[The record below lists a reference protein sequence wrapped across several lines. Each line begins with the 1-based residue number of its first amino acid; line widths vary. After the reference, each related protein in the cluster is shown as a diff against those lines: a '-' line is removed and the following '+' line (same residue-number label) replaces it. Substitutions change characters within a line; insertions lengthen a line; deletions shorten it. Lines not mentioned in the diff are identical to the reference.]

1 MRRRRD
7 PITQLLRSFGISR
20 ASAERLART
29 GTIVVLPAGT
39 PLCREG
45 ERGREAFVVLD
56 GEAVVLL
63 GDHTV
68 TVGAG
73 AVVGELAALDPRRV
87 RNATVVARSEV
98 RALVFDVRTFSALA
112 DQPELRPI
120 LRPERLAA

>member
-7 PITQLLRSFGISR
+7 PITQLLRSFGLSR

-98 RALVFDVRTFSALA
+98 RALVFDVRTFSSLA